1 MSMTRRD
8 FKAIAEITRKYNLL
22 NHDNLNLYEMSL
34 ELCSY
39 FKKANPTFDKG
50 KYLKAA
56 GYYQES

>member
-1 MSMTRRD
+1 MMSRKD

-22 NHDNLNLYEMSL
+22 NHDNLKLYEMTQ

-50 KYLKAA
+50 KYLKAC
-56 GYYQES
+56 GWYQE